1 MSLNGFLDP
10 SARQLLRDTTRSCWE
25 RKTLLPGIFY
35 CPMSYK
41 CLILPKKLTYFKTD
55 FNVVVKHFKKVE
67 FTRTCRG
74 RKTWREIFSISYDK
88 TKLRGSGVRQSRLE
102 NWPLS
107 DSVLRVLLVLH
118 NGGFCNACTIKQSI
132 TLLCIPKQ
140 STWQY
145 GVVP

>member
-1 MSLNGFLDP
+1 MVFLGW
-10 SARQLLRDTTRSCWE
+10 SGRQLLRDSTRSCWE
-25 RKTLLPGIFY
+25 RKNLLPGIFY
-35 CPMSYK
+35 CPLSFK
-41 CLILPKKLTYFKTD
+41 CLILAKKLILFEIRNQCGFKT
-55 FNVVVKHFKKVE
+55 FKKEE

-88 TKLRGSGVRQSRLE
+88 KKLRGSGVRQSRLE
-102 NWPLS
+102 NWPLP
-107 DSVLRVLLVLH
+107 DSVLLVLLH
-118 NGGFCNACTIKQSI
+118 NGGFCNTCTIKQSI